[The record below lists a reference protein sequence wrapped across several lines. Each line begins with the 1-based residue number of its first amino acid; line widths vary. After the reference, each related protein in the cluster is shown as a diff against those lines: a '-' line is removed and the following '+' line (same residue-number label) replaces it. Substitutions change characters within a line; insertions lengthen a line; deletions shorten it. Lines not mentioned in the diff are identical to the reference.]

1 MIKILAALSLY
12 TVIPHEIPTVR
23 KTAKLCPEP
32 QQHKV
37 KYALISASFSEHLF
51 PLVKS
56 EGLAKSNNL
65 SYVLL
70 YLQFVGILYNSIFN
84 MF

>member
-1 MIKILAALSLY
+1 MIKIVAILSPY
-12 TVIPHEIPTVR
+12 TVILHEIPTV
-23 KTAKLCPEP
+23 KEAAELCPEP

-37 KYALISASFSEHLF
+37 KYALISVSFSEHLF
-51 PLVKS
+51 PLAKS
-56 EGLAKSNNL
+56 EVLTKSNNL

-70 YLQFVGILYNSIFN
+70 YLQFVGIFYNSIFN